1 MKNTLV
7 KLKGT
12 QYVIYN
18 KETDQIMEYHCD
30 LGPIIFDMSIELIE
44 KYYKSIVNEKKIVSC
59 TKLPTHKQVEL
70 LNYLKNE
77 I

>member
-44 KYYKSIVNEKKIVSC
+44 KYYKSIVNEKK
-59 TKLPTHKQVEL
+59 
-70 LNYLKNE
+70 
-77 I
+77 